1 MTPRADLAVVVPWY
15 EEKTDFLLD
24 KYGPGPRV
32 HYHTG
37 LAPAAIAPSAER
49 AVLRRQLYWSQERMM
64 WRCDQAWGALGDRVL
79 DVGCGL
85 GGGSIFWAERGAAVT
100 ALTPVPTHLPWV
112 RRLADEAEVGR
123 QVEVVLG
130 DAHELSRF
138 VGFDAV
144 VSMGASNYFDRA
156 LHFAAAAGTLRPGGR
171 VLIEDTLLGRPE
183 LCAPFNDYWS
193 ANIGWLD
200 EYDAAAAAAGFER
213 MSLHEVTTDAAGFWK
228 LSVAWSEAMLAHDPL
243 DDAGRARR
251 HRSIDWQRRI
261 FAAYLDGG
269 FRNLLLEYRLR

>member
-1 MTPRADLAVVVPWY
+1 MTRRADLDVVVPWY
-15 EEKTDFLLD
+15 EEKTSFLLD

-37 LAPAAIAPSAER
+37 LSPASVEPSADR
-49 AVLRRQLYWSQERMM
+49 GVLRRQLYWSQERMM
-64 WRCDQAWGALGDRVL
+64 WRCDEAWGALGDRVL

-85 GGGSIFWAERGAAVT
+85 GGGSIFWAERGAKVT
-100 ALTPVPTHLPWV
+100 ALTPVPSHLTWV
-112 RRLADEAEVGR
+112 RELADEALVGSA
-123 QVEVVLG
+123 VEVVLG
-130 DAHELSRF
+130 DAHDLGRF
-138 VGFDAV
+138 GAFDAV

-156 LHFAAAAGTLRPGGR
+156 AHFRETATVLRPGGR
-171 VLIEDTLLGRPE
+171 VLMEDTLLGRPE
-183 LCAPFNDYWS
+183 LAAPFNAYWS

-200 EYDAAAAAAGFER
+200 EYDAAATAAGFER
-213 MSLHEVTTDAAGFWK
+213 VSLHEVTVDAAGFWK
-228 LSVAWSEAMLAHDPL
+228 LSVAWSNAMLAVDHL

-269 FRNLLLEYRLR
+269 FRNLLLEYRLK